1 MPTKRK
7 PRTLPEMQQDANAY
21 ARETFRTLAGLG
33 GIPEADFRT
42 AADAIVGALVRAWAA
57 GYQARDEE
65 GARR

>member
-1 MPTKRK
+1 
-7 PRTLPEMQQDANAY
+7 MQQDANAY